1 VPHIKSGK
9 LKAFAVTSKA
19 RARLLPEVPT
29 FEESGLAGFETV
41 QWWGPAVPAGTPAPV
56 VKRIYDEFLKAL
68 ANPALVERFNQA
80 GLEITPS
87 ASPEA
92 FLAFIK
98 VETERWAPVVK
109 AAGARVDN

>member
-1 VPHIKSGK
+1 
-9 LKAFAVTSKA
+9 
-19 RARLLPEVPT
+19 
-29 FEESGLAGFETV
+29 
-41 QWWGPAVPAGTPAPV
+41 V